1 VYQHPEISRAYAA
14 EHIADFIRAA
24 EANQRARDGAE
35 RGSRRRFG
43 LRRSRSAHGQPAH
56 GQPSRI
62 EPRLVVAHSGP
73 AESEDDRSA
82 ELVKAGC

>member
-1 VYQHPEISRAYAA
+1 VHPYMAQGVAQERV
-14 EHIADFIRAA
+14 ADFIRAA

-43 LRRSRSAHGQPAH
+43 LRHSRSVSR
-56 GQPSRI
+56 QPSHI
-62 EPRLVVAHSGP
+62 SPRLVVAYSGP
-73 AESEDDRSA
+73 AESENDRDHSA